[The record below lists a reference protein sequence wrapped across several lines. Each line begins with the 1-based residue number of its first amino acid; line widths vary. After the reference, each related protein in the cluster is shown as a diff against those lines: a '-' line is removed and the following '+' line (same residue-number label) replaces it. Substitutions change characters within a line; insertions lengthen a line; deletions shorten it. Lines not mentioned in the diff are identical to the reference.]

1 MVASV
6 VWFWWWAPIPLRRN
20 ACCFFATFW
29 LGLSMFHDVFT
40 SGTVS
45 VLALLLGWV
54 WGGFGVVLG
63 WFWDGFGRP
72 NSGAD
77 IWEPTK
83 FTHWEI

>member
-1 MVASV
+1 
-6 VWFWWWAPIPLRRN
+6 
-20 ACCFFATFW
+20 
-29 LGLSMFHDVFT
+29 MFHDVFT